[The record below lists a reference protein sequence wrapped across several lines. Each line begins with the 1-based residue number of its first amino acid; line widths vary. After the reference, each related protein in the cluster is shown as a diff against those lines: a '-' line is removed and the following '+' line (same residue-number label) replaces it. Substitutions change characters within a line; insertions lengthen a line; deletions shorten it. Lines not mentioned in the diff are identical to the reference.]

1 MPPLKELQL
10 TDFRNVRQ
18 RTLRF
23 SASGTVFY
31 GPNGSGK
38 SNLLESIHLLSM
50 LRSFRS
56 CSVRELV
63 RLGADS
69 FTISLDLEQNGYGET
84 IRMRE
89 SLSGSRELFIGSSRL
104 RKASDFIGEFRVV
117 AFTPEDKFIAS
128 GSAGYRRRFFDMLI
142 SPLDP
147 GYFHALANYN
157 RALEQRN
164 RALKDKNV
172 PVAAAFEEEL
182 AVNAEIISGRRRD
195 FSAELEKE
203 VKLLLGEDSGF
214 SIRYKGDAETSAAD
228 RLKEISSNRERELLR
243 GQTLT
248 GPQLD
253 EFELIFHDRPLR
265 GFGSTGQ
272 IRITTLM
279 MKLASFQLVRR
290 GCSCPVAVLADDVTG
305 ELDEANTELFLS
317 TVEQADQRF
326 FTFTEIPSHPRLRD
340 LEMICANS

>member
-31 GPNGSGK
+31 GPNGCGK

-56 CSVRELV
+56 AGIRELV

-69 FTISLDLEQNGYGET
+69 FTISLLLSLSGYEEK
-84 IRMRE
+84 ILMKE
-89 SLSGSRELFIGSSRL
+89 SLSGARELYIGSSRL

-147 GYFHALANYN
+147 GYFRALSNYN

-164 RALKDKNV
+164 RALKEKKI
-172 PVAAAFEEEL
+172 PIAAAFEEEL
-182 AVNAEIISGRRRD
+182 AVNGEIISRRRLD
-195 FSAELEKE
+195 LSRELEKE
-203 VKLLLGEDSGF
+203 VLLLLGEDSGF
-214 SIRYKGDAETSAAD
+214 CIRYKGDAETPAD
-228 RLKEISSNRERELLR
+228 QRLKQLFSNRDRELLR

-253 EFELIFHDRPLR
+253 EFELIFHERPLR

-279 MKLASFQLVRR
+279 MKLASFQLVRK
-290 GCSCPVAVLADDVTG
+290 GCSCPVVVLADDVTG

-340 LEMICANS
+340 LEMICVNC